1 MLINGLGAL
10 FATDMFMESVSFEIS
25 PSLLAL
31 DQLMGVTFL
40 VMALIEWKTA
50 DLANDALPA
59 FGKIYAI
66 TQGMW
71 VPIIGYHIAIGA
83 AAG

>member
-31 DQLMGVTFL
+31 DQLMGVAFL
-40 VMALIEWKTA
+40 VMALIAWKTA

-66 TQGMW
+66 TQGM
-71 VPIIGYHIAIGA
+71 
-83 AAG
+83 

>member
-1 MLINGLGAL
+1 
-10 FATDMFMESVSFEIS
+10 
-25 PSLLAL
+25 
-31 DQLMGVTFL
+31 
-40 VMALIEWKTA
+40 
-50 DLANDALPA
+50 LANDALPA

-71 VPIIGYHIAIGA
+71 VLIIGYHIAIGA